1 MYNEKSYLKFFGK
14 KLMLLIDQVL
24 QFVRKKLVYIPI
36 ILFRWHDSAPECR
49 EKQILCTLPIRIVTN
64 SPKDKSS
71 LLKLQLIKNTSKH
84 LFHCKISVKL
94 HTSLCKQYLDKR
106 KKKPDNRGPTALFFN
121 WYVVI
126 RKRLLR
132 QFSISCSFNLGFVDG
147 WAFV

>member
-14 KLMLLIDQVL
+14 KFMHLIDQVL
-24 QFVRKKLVYIPI
+24 QFVRKNLFTFQSFFFGDMTPPQSVVRSKLTV
-36 ILFRWHDSAPECR
+36 
-49 EKQILCTLPIRIVTN
+49 LCTLPIRIVTN

-94 HTSLCKQYLDKR
+94 HTSLCKQY
-106 KKKPDNRGPTALFFN
+106 RGPTALFFN
-121 WYVVI
+121 WYVVT

-147 WAFV
+147 

>member
-1 MYNEKSYLKFFGK
+1 MYKEKSYLKFFGK
-14 KLMLLIDQVL
+14 KFMLLIDQVL
-24 QFVRKKLVYIPI
+24 QFVRKNLFTFQSFFFGDMTPPQSVVRSKLIV
-36 ILFRWHDSAPECR
+36 
-49 EKQILCTLPIRIVTN
+49 LCTLPIRIVTN

-71 LLKLQLIKNTSKH
+71 LLKLQLIENTSKH

-106 KKKPDNRGPTALFFN
+106 KKKPDNRGPTAMFFN

-132 QFSISCSFNLGFVDG
+132 QSSISCSFNLGFVDG
-147 WAFV
+147 

>member
-14 KLMLLIDQVL
+14 KFMLLIDQVL
-24 QFVRKKLVYIPI
+24 PFVRKNFFTFQSFFFGDMTPPQSVGRSKFIV
-36 ILFRWHDSAPECR
+36 
-49 EKQILCTLPIRIVTN
+49 LCTLPIRIVTN
-64 SPKDKSS
+64 SPKDKGP
-71 LLKLQLIKNTSKH
+71 LLKLQLIENNSKH

-106 KKKPDNRGPTALFFN
+106 KKKPDIRGPTALFFN

-147 WAFV
+147 

>member
-14 KLMLLIDQVL
+14 KFMLLIDQVL
-24 QFVRKKLVYIPI
+24 QFVRKNLFTFQSFFFGDMIPPQSVV
-36 ILFRWHDSAPECR
+36 RS
-49 EKQILCTLPIRIVTN
+49 TLPIRIVTN
-64 SPKDKSS
+64 SPKDESS

-84 LFHCKISVKL
+84 LFHWKISVKL

-132 QFSISCSFNLGFVDG
+132 QFSISCNFNLGFVDG
-147 WAFV
+147 WAIV

>member
-14 KLMLLIDQVL
+14 KFMLLIDQVL
-24 QFVRKKLVYIPI
+24 QFVRKNLFTFQSFFFGDMTPPQSVVRSKLIV
-36 ILFRWHDSAPECR
+36 
-49 EKQILCTLPIRIVTN
+49 LCTLPIRIVTN
-64 SPKDKSS
+64 SPKDKGS

-147 WAFV
+147 

>member
-14 KLMLLIDQVL
+14 KFMLLIDQVL
-24 QFVRKKLVYIPI
+24 QFVRKN
-36 ILFRWHDSAPECR
+36 LFTFQSFFFGDMTPPQSVVRS
-49 EKQILCTLPIRIVTN
+49 KFIVLCTLPIRIVTN
-64 SPKDKSS
+64 SPKDKGS
-71 LLKLQLIKNTSKH
+71 LLKLQLIENTSKH

-126 RKRLLR
+126 RKRY
-132 QFSISCSFNLGFVDG
+132 CANLVFHAVLIWGFVDG
-147 WAFV
+147 

>member
-14 KLMLLIDQVL
+14 KFMLLIDQVL
-24 QFVRKKLVYIPI
+24 QFVRKNLFTFQSFFFGDMTPPQSVVRSKLT
-36 ILFRWHDSAPECR
+36 
-49 EKQILCTLPIRIVTN
+49 ILCTLPIRIVTN

-94 HTSLCKQYLDKR
+94 HTSLYKQY
-106 KKKPDNRGPTALFFN
+106 RGPTALFFN

-147 WAFV
+147 

>member
-1 MYNEKSYLKFFGK
+1 
-14 KLMLLIDQVL
+14 MLLIDQVL
-24 QFVRKKLVYIPI
+24 QFVRKNLFTFQSFFFGDMTPPQSVVRSKLTVP
-36 ILFRWHDSAPECR
+36 F
-49 EKQILCTLPIRIVTN
+49 TLPIRIVTN

-106 KKKPDNRGPTALFFN
+106 KKKPDNRGPTALFFS

-126 RKRLLR
+126 RKLR

-147 WAFV
+147 